1 MMAPILDHLDRL
13 ADEHPDKLLYSYLD
27 VNGDPIESYTYAS
40 FLHRAQAIAG
50 HLRKEGHFAAGDR
63 ILLAYPPGL
72 EMICAFFGCVR
83 AGLIPVPVYPPSSRG
98 FQSALYKMVHI
109 AKDCHAAGIL
119 TNIDYQ
125 ASLKTNLARSGV
137 TASGVDVDY
146 ISGLP
151 WIATEDFVDTISG
164 QPPVDP
170 SKILF
175 LQYTSGSTMEPK
187 GVIVTHEN
195 ILNTCPLVIDH
206 PAPVVVSWLP
216 QYHDMGLIGCYLY
229 PALKGGTTYGFAPM
243 DFIQRP
249 ILWFNAIT
257 TYHATA
263 TAAPNFA
270 FDYCLRAGRLSKE
283 SLEACDLS
291 SLRVLMCAAEPVKP
305 DTYTRFLEAFQS
317 YGLKSESFYVAYGL
331 AENTLAVSLGGRNI
345 VSVNKHVFA
354 LGKAR
359 MTTEVSEIAGATQI
373 VSCGT
378 PLPGLDVKIVDPEGH
393 FALKPERIGEI
404 WVAGSGK
411 CQGYW
416 NNPELTLRQFRA
428 RLVDDTPYD
437 DGYLRT
443 GDMGFIHK
451 GELYVCGRIK
461 DMIILRGQNYY
472 PQDIE
477 HVVEKSSSLIRHNC
491 VAAFQVQE
499 DSEPALAIVAEVKN
513 PRALPEARK
522 IAAAIRNYLNVE
534 VAVIS
539 LIAPRAIP
547 RTSSGKIMRHK
558 TKQMWLQGQFTVL
571 SDFSREK
578 DAGNSPSDCDMH
590 SSFAEL
596 KARYNLTGLESY
608 NLVEA
613 GLDSLDLVVFMH
625 ELKELLKDKGA
636 ELLARQVDIG
646 VIQRVSVAELFGLA
660 EQLERA
666 PEEALVHLRHSLAA
680 FREEQCAAE
689 KQMMSNDR
697 KLIFEPPAPSPMPE
711 IPMLNRVLL
720 TGGTGFIGPFI
731 MKSLLEQTQAKI
743 YVLVRSSDEK
753 QGRQR
758 LRAAM
763 DSMGPCGAGM
773 MEMFEAR
780 VIPVCG
786 DLGQPKLGLM
796 QDVWDYLASEID
808 TVFHNGATVN
818 YLLNYDLMRNAN
830 VLGTNEVVRL
840 AFAGRLKEFNY
851 VSTTFVF
858 GWAVKS
864 VLYETD
870 LNENMELLDFG
881 YSQSKWVAEQVVV
894 DARSRGL
901 SARIF
906 RPALVSPSVTGG
918 GNNFDIAVRLV
929 AFMVNHG
936 IGVDTLNQVSF
947 VPADIAANNIVAI
960 STTPGT
966 ANKTYHV
973 TRDDYSNMTDIT
985 GLITKATGRRFERFS
1000 LPAFVP
1006 ELIRRCRKEDLLF
1019 PLLDFLVGSVD
1030 NISAMEFKR
1039 YDSSSYQMARD
1050 ASVWGKAD
1058 PSLEDTVNGIL
1069 KFMYRKGIISVA
1081 AREVNA
1087 VSPIC
1092 EREPNIETHRR
1103 GTDCGAHCL
1112 QCMADA
1118 GDPECIEEIP
1128 KIEASE
1134 QRWDYR
1140 GVNKR
1145 NGLFYKSS

>member
-1 MMAPILDHLDRL
+1 MMASILDHLDRL
-13 ADEHPDKLLYSYLD
+13 ADKHPDKLLYSFLD
-27 VNGDPIESYTYAS
+27 VTGDPIESYTYAS
-40 FLHRAQAIAG
+40 FLHRAKAIAG
-50 HLRKEGHFAAGDR
+50 HLRNQGRFAAGDR
-63 ILLAYPPGL
+63 LLLAYPPGL

-98 FQSALYKMVHI
+98 FQSALFKMVHI
-109 AKDCHAAGIL
+109 AKDCEAAGIL
-119 TNIDYQ
+119 TSGDYH

-137 TASGVDVDY
+137 AASGVDVDY

-151 WIATEDFVDTISG
+151 WIATEDFVDTISD
-164 QPPVDP
+164 QSAVDRSQI
-170 SKILF
+170 SKTLF

-195 ILNTCPLVIDH
+195 ILNTYSLVIDH

-249 ILWFNAIT
+249 ILWFDAIT
-257 TYHATA
+257 TYRATA

-270 FDYCLRAGRLSKE
+270 YDYCLRAGRLSKE

-305 DTYTRFLEAFQS
+305 DTYIRFLEAFQS
-317 YGLKSESFYVAYGL
+317 YGLKAESFYVAYGL
-331 AENTLAVSLGGRNI
+331 AENTLAVSLGGRKI
-345 VSVNKHVFA
+345 VSVNKRALA

-359 MTTEVSEIAGATQI
+359 MTTEVSEIDGATQI

-378 PLPGLDVKIVDPEGH
+378 PLPGIDVKIVDPEGH
-393 FALKPERIGEI
+393 FVLPPGRVGEI

-411 CQGYW
+411 CLGYW
-416 NNPELTLRQFRA
+416 NNPELTLKQFRA

-443 GDMGFIHK
+443 GDIGFFHN
-451 GELYVCGRIK
+451 GELYVCSRIK

-472 PQDIE
+472 PHDIE
-477 HVVEKSSSLIRHNC
+477 NVVEKSSSLIRHNC
-491 VAAFQVQE
+491 VAAFQIQE

-513 PRALPEARK
+513 PRTLPEARK
-522 IAAAIRNYLNVE
+522 IAAAVRSYLNVE

-558 TKQMWLQGQFTVL
+558 TKQMWLQGEFTVL

-578 DAGNSPSDCDMH
+578 DAGNCLADSDMN

-596 KARYNLTGLESY
+596 KARYNLTGQESY

-636 ELLARQVDIG
+636 EMLARQVDIG

-660 EQLERA
+660 EMLESA
-666 PEEALVHLRHSLAA
+666 PEEALLHLRTSLAT
-680 FREEQCAAE
+680 FRDEQSAAE
-689 KQMMSNDR
+689 KEMMSNDR
-697 KLIFEPPAPSPMPE
+697 KLVFEPPVPLPVPEMPMPKQ
-711 IPMLNRVLL
+711 VLL
-720 TGGTGFIGPFI
+720 TGGTGFIGPFLI
-731 MKSLLEQTQAKI
+731 KSLLEQTQAKI
-743 YVLVRSSDEK
+743 HVLVRSSDEK

-763 DSMGPCGAGM
+763 ESMGPCEADL
-773 MEMFEAR
+773 MEIFEDR
-780 VIPVCG
+780 VVPVCG
-786 DLGQPKLGLM
+786 DLGQPNLGLM
-796 QDVWDYLASEID
+796 QDAWDFLASEID

-818 YLLNYDLMRNAN
+818 YLFNYDTMRDAN

-840 AFAGRLKEFNY
+840 AFEGRPKEFNY

-870 LNENMELLDFG
+870 HNEDMELLDFG
-881 YSQSKWVAEQVVV
+881 YSQSKWVAEQVVF
-894 DARSRGL
+894 DARGRGL
-901 SARIF
+901 SARVF

-947 VPADIAANNIVAI
+947 VPADIVANNIVAI

-966 ANKTYHV
+966 ANKTYHIV
-973 TRDDYSNMTDIT
+973 RDDYSNMMDIT
-985 GLITKATGRRFERFS
+985 GLITQATGRQFEAFS
-1000 LPAFVP
+1000 LPDFVP

-1039 YDSSSYQMARD
+1039 YDNSSYQMARD
-1050 ASVWGKAD
+1050 ASVWGKPD

-1081 AREVNA
+1081 AREVSEISLS
-1087 VSPIC
+1087 VPLLDL
-1092 EREPNIETHRR
+1092 
-1103 GTDCGAHCL
+1103 TDAL
-1112 QCMADA
+1112 SAT
-1118 GDPECIEEIP
+1118 
-1128 KIEASE
+1128 AS
-1134 QRWDYR
+1134 
-1140 GVNKR
+1140 
-1145 NGLFYKSS
+1145 

>member
-1 MMAPILDHLDRL
+1 MTASILGHLDRL
-13 ADEHPDKLLYSYLD
+13 ADEHPEKLLYSYLD
-27 VNGDPIESYTYAS
+27 VNGDPLESYTYAS
-40 FLHRAQAIAG
+40 FLQRVDAIAG
-50 HLRKEGHFAAGDR
+50 YLWKDGRFTAGDR
-63 ILLAYPPGL
+63 LLLAYPPGL

-83 AGLIPVPVYPPSSRG
+83 TGLIPVPVYPPSSRG

-109 AKDCHAAGIL
+109 AKDCQAAGIL
-119 TNIDYQ
+119 TSRDYQ

-137 TASGVDVDY
+137 SACGIDVDY

-151 WIATEDFVDTISG
+151 WIATEDFVGTISG
-164 QPPVDP
+164 QSAAEP
-170 SKILF
+170 SNILF

-195 ILNTCPLVIDH
+195 ILNTYSLVIDH

-249 ILWFNAIT
+249 ILWFDTIT

-270 FDYCLRAGRLSKE
+270 YDYCLRAGRLSKE
-283 SLEACDLS
+283 GLEACDLS
-291 SLRVLMCAAEPVKP
+291 SLRVSMCAAEPVKA
-305 DTYTRFLEAFQS
+305 DTYNRFLEAFQS
-317 YGLKSESFYVAYGL
+317 YGLKAESFYVAYGL

-345 VSVNKHVFA
+345 VSVNKRA
-354 LGKAR
+354 LSLGTAR
-359 MTTEVSEIAGATQI
+359 MITEVSEIDGATQI
-373 VSCGT
+373 VSCGI
-378 PLPGLDVKIVDPEGH
+378 PLAGLDVKIVDPDGH
-393 FALKPERIGEI
+393 FALKPGRTGEI

-416 NNPELTLRQFRA
+416 NNPELTLKQFRA
-428 RLVDDTPYD
+428 RLVDDSPYD

-443 GDMGFIHK
+443 GDIGFFHD

-477 HVVEKSSSLIRHNC
+477 NVVEKSSNLVRHNC
-491 VAAFQVQE
+491 VVAFQIQE

-513 PRALPEARK
+513 PKALPEARK
-522 IAAAIRNYLNVE
+522 IAAAVRNYIHVE
-534 VAVIS
+534 VAVIC

-558 TKQMWLQGQFTVL
+558 TKQMWLQGEFKVL

-578 DAGNSPSDCDMH
+578 DAGTSPADSDMQ

-596 KARYNLTGLESY
+596 KAKYNLTGLESY

-613 GLDSLDLVVFMH
+613 GLDSLDLVVFVH

-636 ELLARQVDIG
+636 EMLARQVDIG
-646 VIQRVSVAELFGLA
+646 VIQRVAVGELFRLA
-660 EQLERA
+660 ETLQRA

-680 FREEQCAAE
+680 FREEQCTAE

-697 KLIFEPPAPSPMPE
+697 KLIFEPPVPSPMPE
-711 IPMLNRVLL
+711 IPMLNQVLL
-720 TGGTGFIGPFI
+720 TGGTGFIGPFL

-753 QGRQR
+753 QGVQR

-763 DSMGPCGAGM
+763 ESTGPCGAAL

-786 DLGQPKLGLM
+786 DLGQPKLGLT
-796 QDVWDYLASEID
+796 QDVWDFLASEID

-818 YLLNYDLMRNAN
+818 YLFNYDLMRDAN
-830 VLGTNEVVRL
+830 VLGTNEIVRL
-840 AFAGRLKEFNY
+840 AFEGRPKEFNY

-864 VLYETD
+864 VLNETD
-870 LNENMELLDFG
+870 HNENMELLDFG

-894 DARSRGL
+894 DARNRGL

-918 GNNFDIAVRLV
+918 G
-929 AFMVNHG
+929 
-936 IGVDTLNQVSF
+936 
-947 VPADIAANNIVAI
+947 
-960 STTPGT
+960 
-966 ANKTYHV
+966 
-973 TRDDYSNMTDIT
+973 
-985 GLITKATGRRFERFS
+985 
-1000 LPAFVP
+1000 
-1006 ELIRRCRKEDLLF
+1006 
-1019 PLLDFLVGSVD
+1019 
-1030 NISAMEFKR
+1030 
-1039 YDSSSYQMARD
+1039 
-1050 ASVWGKAD
+1050 
-1058 PSLEDTVNGIL
+1058 
-1069 KFMYRKGIISVA
+1069 
-1081 AREVNA
+1081 
-1087 VSPIC
+1087 
-1092 EREPNIETHRR
+1092 
-1103 GTDCGAHCL
+1103 
-1112 QCMADA
+1112 
-1118 GDPECIEEIP
+1118 
-1128 KIEASE
+1128 
-1134 QRWDYR
+1134 
-1140 GVNKR
+1140 
-1145 NGLFYKSS
+1145 

>member
-1 MMAPILDHLDRL
+1 LMMASILDHLDSL
-13 ADEHPDKLLYSYLD
+13 ADEHPEKLLYSFLD

-40 FLHRAQAIAG
+40 FLQRAEAIAG
-50 HLRKEGHFAAGDR
+50 HLLKTGRFVSGDR
-63 ILLAYPPGL
+63 LLLAYPPGL

-109 AKDCHAAGIL
+109 AKDCQAAGIL
-119 TNIDYQ
+119 TSRDYH

-137 TASGVDVDY
+137 ASSGVDVDY
-146 ISGLP
+146 ISSLP
-151 WIATEDFVDTISG
+151 WIPTEEFVDTIPDRPFSSP
-164 QPPVDP
+164 QE
-170 SKILF
+170 ILF

-187 GVIVTHEN
+187 GVIVSHEN
-195 ILNTCPLVIDH
+195 ILSTAPLVIDH
-206 PAPVVVSWLP
+206 TDPVVVSWLP

-229 PALKGGTTYGFAPM
+229 PALRGGTTYGFASM

-249 ILWFNAIT
+249 ILWFDAIT
-257 TYHATA
+257 TYRATA

-270 FDYCLRAGRLSKE
+270 YDYCLRAGRLSKE
-283 SLEACDLS
+283 ALEACDLS

-305 DTYTRFLEAFQS
+305 DTYTRFLEAFQA
-317 YGLKSESFYVAYGL
+317 YGLKSTSFYVAYGL

-345 VSVNKHVFA
+345 VSVNKRA
-354 LGKAR
+354 LTLGKAR
-359 MTTEVSEIAGATQI
+359 MTTEVSEIDGAAQI
-373 VSCGT
+373 ISCGV
-378 PLPGLDVKIVDPEGH
+378 PIPGLDLKIVDTEGH
-393 FALKPERIGEI
+393 FALQPGCIGEI

-416 NNPELTLRQFRA
+416 NNPELTQKQFRA

-443 GDMGFIHK
+443 GDTGFMHD
-451 GELYVCGRIK
+451 GELYVCGRLK

-477 HVVEKSSSLIRHNC
+477 NVVEKSSGLIRHNC
-491 VAAFQVQE
+491 IVAFQVQE

-513 PRALPEARK
+513 PKALPESRK
-522 IAAAIRNYLNVE
+522 IAAAVRNYLNVE
-534 VAVIS
+534 VAKIA

-558 TKQMWLQGQFTVL
+558 TKQLWLQGEFTVL

-578 DAGNSPSDCDMH
+578 DAGTAACEPGGH
-590 SSFAEL
+590 STFAEL
-596 KARYNLTGLESY
+596 KARYNLTGKESY

-625 ELKELLKDKGA
+625 ELKELLKDNGA
-636 ELLARQVDIG
+636 EMLARQVDIG

-666 PEEALVHLRHSLAA
+666 PEQALVHLRHALAA
-680 FREEQCAAE
+680 FRQEQSAAE
-689 KQMMSNDR
+689 KRLMNDDR
-697 KLIFEPPAPSPMPE
+697 KLIFEPDAPLPVPPMPAP
-711 IPMLNRVLL
+711 NHVLL
-720 TGGTGFIGPFI
+720 TGGTGFIGPFLI
-731 MKSLLEQTQAKI
+731 KSLLEQTRAKI

-763 DSMGPCGAGM
+763 ESMGPSPIGL

-780 VIPVCG
+780 VIPICG

-796 QDVWDYLASEID
+796 QDAWDFLANEID

-818 YLLNYDLMRNAN
+818 YLFNYDMMRDAN

-840 AFAGRLKEFNY
+840 AFEGRPKEFNY

-894 DARSRGL
+894 DARTRGL

-906 RPALVSPSVTGG
+906 RPALVSPSVSGG

-947 VPADIAANNIVAI
+947 VPADIVANNIIAI

-966 ANKTYHV
+966 ANKTFHV
-973 TRDDYSNMTDIT
+973 VRDDYSNMNDIT
-985 GLITKATGRRFERFS
+985 GLITKATGREFEAFS
-1000 LPAFVP
+1000 LPEFVP

-1030 NISAMEFKR
+1030 NISSMEFKR
-1039 YDSSSYQMARD
+1039 YDSSSYQIARD
-1050 ASVWGKAD
+1050 ASVWGKPD

-1081 AREVNA
+1081 AREVTPPVA
-1087 VSPIC
+1087 PLC
-1092 EREPNIETHRR
+1092 EPELNIS
-1103 GTDCGAHCL
+1103 AS
-1112 QCMADA
+1112 AD
-1118 GDPECIEEIP
+1118 
-1128 KIEASE
+1128 
-1134 QRWDYR
+1134 
-1140 GVNKR
+1140 
-1145 NGLFYKSS
+1145 

>member
-1 MMAPILDHLDRL
+1 MASILDQLDRL
-13 ADEHPDKLLYSYLD
+13 GDEHPHKLLYSYIDL
-27 VNGDPIESYTYAS
+27 NGNPIESYTYAS
-40 FLHRAQAIAG
+40 FLRRTKAIAG
-50 HLRKEGHFAAGDR
+50 HLRKDHRFAAEDR

-125 ASLKTNLARSGV
+125 ASLKTNLARRGV
-137 TASGVDVDY
+137 SASGIDIDY
-146 ISGLP
+146 ISRLP
-151 WIATEDFVDTISG
+151 WIATEDFMDTISG

-170 SKILF
+170 SKTLF

-195 ILNTCPLVIDH
+195 ILDTCPLVIDH
-206 PAPVVVSWLP
+206 SSPVVVSWLP

-249 ILWFNAIT
+249 ILWFDAIT
-257 TYHATA
+257 TYGATA

-270 FDYCLRAGRLSKE
+270 YDYCLRAGRLSRE

-305 DTYTRFLEAFQS
+305 DTYTRFLEAFQP

-345 VSVNKHVFA
+345 VSVNKRALA
-354 LGKAR
+354 LGMAR
-359 MTTEVSEIAGATQI
+359 MTTEVSEIDGATQI

-393 FALKPERIGEI
+393 FALKPELTGEI

-411 CQGYW
+411 CRGYW
-416 NNPELTLRQFRA
+416 NNPELTLKQFRA

-443 GDMGFIHK
+443 GDIGFLHR

-477 HVVEKSSSLIRHNC
+477 NVVEKSSGLIRHNC
-491 VAAFQVQE
+491 VAAFQIQE

-513 PRALPEARK
+513 PRALPAARK

-539 LIAPRAIP
+539 LISPRAIP

-578 DAGNSPSDCDMH
+578 DAGNSPSDCDMR

-646 VIQRVSVAELFGLA
+646 VIQGVAVAELFELA
-660 EQLERA
+660 EKLKRA

-680 FREEQCAAE
+680 FREEQRAAE

-697 KLIFEPPAPSPMPE
+697 KLIFEPPVPMPLPE
-711 IPMLNRVLL
+711 TPVMNQVLL
-720 TGGTGFIGPFI
+720 TGGTGFIGPFL
-731 MKSLLEQTQAKI
+731 MKSLLEQTRAKI

-753 QGRQR
+753 QAKQR
-758 LRAAM
+758 LRDAM
-763 DSMGPCGAGM
+763 ESIGPCEVGL
-773 MEMFEAR
+773 MEMFEA
-780 VIPVCG
+780 
-786 DLGQPKLGLM
+786 
-796 QDVWDYLASEID
+796 
-808 TVFHNGATVN
+808 
-818 YLLNYDLMRNAN
+818 
-830 VLGTNEVVRL
+830 
-840 AFAGRLKEFNY
+840 
-851 VSTTFVF
+851 
-858 GWAVKS
+858 
-864 VLYETD
+864 
-870 LNENMELLDFG
+870 
-881 YSQSKWVAEQVVV
+881 
-894 DARSRGL
+894 
-901 SARIF
+901 
-906 RPALVSPSVTGG
+906 
-918 GNNFDIAVRLV
+918 
-929 AFMVNHG
+929 
-936 IGVDTLNQVSF
+936 GV
-947 VPADIAANNIVAI
+947 
-960 STTPGT
+960 
-966 ANKTYHV
+966 
-973 TRDDYSNMTDIT
+973 
-985 GLITKATGRRFERFS
+985 
-1000 LPAFVP
+1000 
-1006 ELIRRCRKEDLLF
+1006 
-1019 PLLDFLVGSVD
+1019 
-1030 NISAMEFKR
+1030 
-1039 YDSSSYQMARD
+1039 
-1050 ASVWGKAD
+1050 
-1058 PSLEDTVNGIL
+1058 
-1069 KFMYRKGIISVA
+1069 
-1081 AREVNA
+1081 
-1087 VSPIC
+1087 
-1092 EREPNIETHRR
+1092 
-1103 GTDCGAHCL
+1103 
-1112 QCMADA
+1112 
-1118 GDPECIEEIP
+1118 
-1128 KIEASE
+1128 
-1134 QRWDYR
+1134 
-1140 GVNKR
+1140 
-1145 NGLFYKSS
+1145 

>member
-1 MMAPILDHLDRL
+1 MVSISDQLYRL
-13 ADEHPDKLLYSYLD
+13 AAERSHKLLYSFLD
-27 VNGDPIESYTYAS
+27 VNGDPVESYTYAS
-40 FLHRAQAIAG
+40 FLHRTNAIAS
-50 HLRKEGHFAAGDR
+50 HLRHECRFTAGSR
-63 ILLAYPPGL
+63 LLLAYPPGL

-98 FQSALYKMVHI
+98 FQSALYKLMHI
-109 AKDCHAAGIL
+109 AKDCQASGIL
-119 TNIDYQ
+119 TSGDYH
-125 ASLKTNLARSGV
+125 ASLRTNLARSGV
-137 TASGVDVDY
+137 MASGVDIDY
-146 ISGLP
+146 ISGLR
-151 WIATEDFVDTISG
+151 WIPTEDLADGGSDERSF
-164 QPPVDP
+164 DP

-187 GVIVTHEN
+187 GVMVTHEN
-195 ILNTCPLVIDH
+195 ILETCPLVIDH
-206 PAPVVVSWLP
+206 SAPVVVSWLP

-229 PALKGGTTYGFAPM
+229 PALRGGTTHGFAPM

-249 ILWFNAIT
+249 ILWFDTIT
-257 TYHATA
+257 AFRATA

-270 FDYCLRAGRLSKE
+270 YDYCLRAGRLSKE
-283 SLEACDLS
+283 ALEECDLG

-305 DTYTRFLEAFQS
+305 ITFTRFLETFQP

-331 AENTLAVSLGGRNI
+331 AENTLAVSLGGRDI
-345 VSVNKHVFA
+345 VSVNKRAMA

-359 MTTEVSEIAGATQI
+359 MTTEVYEIDGATQI

-378 PLPGLDVKIVDPEGH
+378 PLPGMDVKIVEPEAH
-393 FALKPERIGEI
+393 FALKPGRVGEI

-416 NNPELTLRQFRA
+416 NNPELTLKQFRA
-428 RLVDDTPYD
+428 RLVDDSPYD

-443 GDMGFIHK
+443 GDMGFFHN

-477 HVVEKSSSLIRHNC
+477 NVVEKSSCLIRQNC
-491 VAAFQVQE
+491 VAAFQIQE
-499 DSEPALAIVAEVKN
+499 DSEPGLAIVAEVKN
-513 PRALPEARK
+513 PKAIPEARK
-522 IAAAIRNYLNVE
+522 IAAAVRNYLNLE
-534 VAVIS
+534 TAMIS
-539 LIAPRAIP
+539 FIAPRAIP

-558 TKQMWLQGQFTVL
+558 TKRMWQEGQFTVL
-571 SDFSREK
+571 SEFSREK
-578 DAGNSPSDCDMH
+578 DAGSETSVSDMQ
-590 SSFAEL
+590 SAFGEL
-596 KARYNLTGLESY
+596 KARYNLSGTESY

-625 ELKELLKDKGA
+625 ELKELLKDHGA
-636 ELLARQVDIG
+636 EMLARQVDIG

-660 EQLERA
+660 ERLERA
-666 PEEALVHLRHSLAA
+666 PEEALLHLRLALAA
-680 FREEQCAAE
+680 FREEQRSAE
-689 KQMMSNDR
+689 KQMMSSDR
-697 KLIFEPPAPSPMPE
+697 KLVFEPPLPAPFAEVPA
-711 IPMLNRVLL
+711 LNHVLL
-720 TGGTGFIGPFI
+720 TGGTGFIGPFL
-731 MKSLLEQTQAKI
+731 MKSLLEQTRTKI
-743 YVLVRSSDEK
+743 YVLVRSPDEK
-753 QGRQR
+753 QGMQR

-763 DSMGPCGAGM
+763 NSMGPCGAGV

-786 DLGQPKLGLM
+786 DLAQPMLGLA
-796 QDVWDYLASEID
+796 QGAWDFLANEAD
-808 TVFHNGATVN
+808 AVFHNGATVN
-818 YLLNYDLMRNAN
+818 YLFNYERMRDAN

-840 AFAGRLKEFNY
+840 AFEGRPKELNY

-881 YSQSKWVAEQVVV
+881 YSQSKWVAEQVVA

-901 SARIF
+901 STRIF
-906 RPALVSPSVTGG
+906 RPAPVSPSVNGG
-918 GNNFDIAVRLV
+918 GNNFDIAVRLI

-947 VPADIAANNIVAI
+947 VPADIVANNLVAI

-966 ANKTYHV
+966 ANQTYHV
-973 TRDDYSNMTDIT
+973 VRDDYANMMDIT
-985 GLITKATGRRFERFS
+985 NLITKATGRQFEIFS
-1000 LPAFVP
+1000 LPNFVP

-1039 YDSSSYQMARD
+1039 YESATYQSARD
-1050 ASVWGKAD
+1050 ASKWGKPD

-1069 KFMYRKGIISVA
+1069 KFMHRKGIISVA

-1087 VSPIC
+1087 ASQ
-1092 EREPNIETHRR
+1092 NGSHL
-1103 GTDCGAHCL
+1103 AF
-1112 QCMADA
+1112 ADA
-1118 GDPECIEEIP
+1118 LSAT
-1128 KIEASE
+1128 AS
-1134 QRWDYR
+1134 
-1140 GVNKR
+1140 
-1145 NGLFYKSS
+1145 